1 MLTVVIGGVRSG
13 KSSMAERK
21 AVDTGEES
29 LHYIAAGVN
38 TDEEMQHRIN
48 HHQKSRENSLYTW
61 VLHEHPVQPSEASFP
76 DGSVV
81 ILDCLTTWATN
92 EWMKMDDDDDVDDL
106 VAAILGEI
114 IHLNGR
120 AGHLIVVSNDLFSDA
135 SNHPPVIEEYLQ
147 LLGTLHVKLV
157 AMADFVY
164 QVQFGHAQLKK
175 GKQL

>member
-21 AVDTGEES
+21 AEGTGEET

-38 TDEEMQHRIN
+38 TDEEMQHRID
-48 HHQKSRENSLYTW
+48 HHQKARENSLSTW
-61 VLHEHPVQPSEASFP
+61 VLHEYPVQPSEASFP

-92 EWMKMDDDDDVDDL
+92 EWVKMDGDTCVDDL

-114 IHLNGR
+114 IHLNER

-135 SNHPPVIEEYLQ
+135 SDHPPVIEEYLQ

-157 AMADFVY
+157 DMAELVY
-164 QVQFGHAQLKK
+164 HMQFGHARLKK
-175 GKQL
+175 GQQL